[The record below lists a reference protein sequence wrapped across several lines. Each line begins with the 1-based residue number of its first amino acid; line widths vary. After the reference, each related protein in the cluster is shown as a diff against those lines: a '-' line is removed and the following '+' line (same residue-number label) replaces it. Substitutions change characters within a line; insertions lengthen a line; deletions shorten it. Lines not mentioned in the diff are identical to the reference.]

1 MNLLQYLPDDNQSWI
16 PRYAESMGMDKLK
29 EYYNKV
35 FLMLESMQPGE
46 TFRVTEKVHP
56 DNYDLFMKC
65 VYSCLHEFGEYG
77 IYSYYIEEQG
87 TVILR
92 M

>member
-1 MNLLQYLPDDNQSWI
+1 MDLLQYFPDDCQSWI
-16 PRYAESMGMDKLK
+16 SSYIELMGVERLT

-35 FLMLESMQPGE
+35 LIRLYDMQPGE
-46 TFRVTEKVHP
+46 SFRVLEKVSP
-56 DNYDLFMKC
+56 ENYDLFMKC
-65 VYSCLHEFGEYG
+65 VYSCLCAFDLYG

-92 M
+92 R